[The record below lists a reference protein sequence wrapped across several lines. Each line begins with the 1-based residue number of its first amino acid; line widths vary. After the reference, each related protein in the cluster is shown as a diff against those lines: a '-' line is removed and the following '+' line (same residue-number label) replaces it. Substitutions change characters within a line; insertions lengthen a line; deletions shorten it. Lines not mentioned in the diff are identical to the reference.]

1 MPLNS
6 LACGSSPPPPPPREQ
21 MGLYSFITGAL
32 HPRKQGSWPP
42 LICCRTQNT
51 TSTRPQEPREEMV
64 TYCLNA
70 KESKVTVQH
79 RPGSVGLVKK
89 ETDDTP
95 LSPSPLPRDCSR
107 GRVVALS
114 G

>member
-1 MPLNS
+1 
-6 LACGSSPPPPPPREQ
+6 
-21 MGLYSFITGAL
+21 
-32 HPRKQGSWPP
+32 
-42 LICCRTQNT
+42 
-51 TSTRPQEPREEMV
+51 MV